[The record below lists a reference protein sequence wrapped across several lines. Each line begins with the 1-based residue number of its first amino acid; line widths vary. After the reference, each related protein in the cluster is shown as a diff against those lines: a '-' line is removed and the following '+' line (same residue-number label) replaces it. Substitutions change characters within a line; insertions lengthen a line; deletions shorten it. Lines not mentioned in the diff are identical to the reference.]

1 MNRPTGFSG
10 IAWCHFS
17 TLLVN
22 GTRKWRWWRFWAL
35 GIGPFV
41 LGGLLA
47 WKLGPPGGEYLPLI
61 VAVYSVV
68 AAVLVGLIPLAQS
81 VIGQSD
87 PNRTYEAGER
97 PLAQQ
102 ELDRIQTLQ
111 DLHAAISYATILL
124 VVSLGACVVIV
135 FVSPAA
141 AGDATSPPTTQ
152 PVVAVR
158 FAYALATIIYGV
170 GSSTALTFFDV
181 ASGVFEAMENH
192 AETLKRRI
200 RNNVD
205 ADVDRP
211 SEQDTLSR

>member
-1 MNRPTGFSG
+1 MKRPTGLRG

-17 TLLVN
+17 VLLVN
-22 GTRKWRWWRFWAL
+22 GERQWRKWRFWLL

-41 LGGLLA
+41 LGALLT
-47 WKLGPPGGEYLPLI
+47 WKLGPPGGDYLPLI

-87 PNRTYEAGER
+87 PERKYEAGEK

-124 VVSLGACVVIV
+124 VVSLGACVALA
-135 FVSPAA
+135 FLLPPAA
-141 AGDATSPPTTQ
+141 KQGAALAPQ
-152 PVVAVR
+152 PKVVVAL
-158 FAYALATIIYGV
+158 AYVMAAIIYSVGV
-170 GSSTALTFFDV
+170 STALTFFDV
-181 ASGVFEAMENH
+181 ATGVFEAMENH

-200 RNNVD
+200 RNNIQP
-205 ADVDRP
+205 DVE
-211 SEQDTLSR
+211 SKNEHSTSNQ